1 MLIASQSNLG
11 DHSLRSRFIIT
22 LRNHFHD
29 HFPIILNL
37 GIASKNHFNI
47 VSQNR
52 FTYRELFR
60 ITSGAIHNH
69 AGRYSDSLRK
79 LFKITAEAIQIHFGS
94 YSDSLRKLFKI
105 TAAAIQIHFG
115 TYSDSLRK
123 LFRFTAEA
131 IHNPF
136 VGAGGAV
143 TSHVG
148 SHITDA
154 RQDRNIIAPPLIPST
169 TVIPPQ

>member
-52 FTYRELFR
+52 FTYRELFS
-60 ITSGAIHNH
+60 ITSGAIHNYT
-69 AGRYSDSLRK
+69 GRYSDSLRK
-79 LFKITAEAIQIHFGS
+79 LFKIIAAAIQIHFGSYSKSLRQLFRFTSEPIQIHFGS
-94 YSDSLRKLFKI
+94 YSDSLRK
-105 TAAAIQIHFG
+105 
-115 TYSDSLRK
+115 
-123 LFRFTAEA
+123 RFT
-131 IHNPF
+131 
-136 VGAGGAV
+136 
-143 TSHVG
+143 
-148 SHITDA
+148 
-154 RQDRNIIAPPLIPST
+154 IPS
-169 TVIPPQ
+169 